1 MVKGGAKL
9 LRAKT
14 WTLAQILMPF
24 SMKRLRAESLPI
36 DSNFLALW
44 FRGNFKMF
52 TQVVFN
58 NPFS

>member
-1 MVKGGAKL
+1 MKKGGAKL
-9 LRAKT
+9 FQLT
-14 WTLAQILMPF
+14 QNLAQNLMLF
-24 SMKRLRAESLPI
+24 SIKRLRAKSLSI

-44 FRGNFKMF
+44 IGGNFKMF